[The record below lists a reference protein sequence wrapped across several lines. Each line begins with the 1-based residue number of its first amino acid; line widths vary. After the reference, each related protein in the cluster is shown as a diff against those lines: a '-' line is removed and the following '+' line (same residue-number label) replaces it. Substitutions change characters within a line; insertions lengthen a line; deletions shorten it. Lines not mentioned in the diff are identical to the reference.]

1 MVRQTLTD
9 IGAEYIFE
17 SVQVRPGHPA
27 LAAKIPAPAEG
38 MNAGQERLVLGLP
51 GNPLAAYTALYSY
64 LPVILAG
71 LRGLP
76 IPALDRAELA
86 TDIPPLRKRSQHR
99 LMPVRGF

>member
-1 MVRQTLTD
+1 M
-9 IGAEYIFE
+9 
-17 SVQVRPGHPA
+17 
-27 LAAKIPAPAEG
+27 
-38 MNAGQERLVLGLP
+38 
-51 GNPLAAYTALYSY
+51 
-64 LPVILAG
+64 ILAG